1 MKRWLLVAGDFTPL
15 GGMDRANHALA
26 KYLARS
32 AGAEVH
38 LVTHRAWPDL
48 KALPTM
54 TIHQVAR
61 PWGKHMLG
69 APLLSRTGRR
79 EARRLTREERGTR
92 VVVNGGNCVWG
103 DVNWVHYV
111 HAAWQNRHDG
121 NVSKRMKTIAFARS
135 ARAAER
141 SALGR
146 ARVVVANSERT
157 RADVIAHYG
166 LAPEHVHTV
175 YYGIDPARFR
185 PASPDER
192 AMTRERLRWN
202 DNRPT
207 VVFVGALGDS
217 RKGFDTLFEAWRLL
231 AAGPGWDARLA
242 VVGAGAML
250 DHWQSEACNRGL
262 ASSIEFLGF
271 RDDVAEILGAC
282 DALVSPARY
291 EAYGL
296 NVHEAICCGL
306 PALVSASAGVA
317 ERYPEVLADLL
328 IPVPDDEADVAARL
342 ARWRDQRDAM
352 RAAITEFSRQLRS
365 YTWDH
370 MGEQFAAVVEES

>member
-1 MKRWLLVAGDFTPL
+1 MLRCGDRFRAEFERNETRGTMKRWLLIAGDFTPL
-15 GGMDRANHALA
+15 GGMDRANYGLA
-26 KYLARS
+26 TYLARR

-48 KALPTM
+48 QALPTVK
-54 TIHQVAR
+54 IHEVAR

-69 APLLSRTGRR
+69 APLLSRVGRR
-79 EARRLTREERGTR
+79 EACRLTRAERGTR

-111 HAAWQNRHDG
+111 HAAWQDRQDG
-121 NVSKRMKTIAFARS
+121 TVSKRMKRIAFSRS

-146 ARVVVANSERT
+146 ACVVVANSERT

-166 LAPEHVHTV
+166 LAPERVHTV
-175 YYGIDPARFR
+175 YYGIDAARFR

-192 AMTRERLRWN
+192 AMTRERLGWN
-202 DNRPT
+202 DDRPT

-231 AAGPGWDARLA
+231 TVDPGWDARLA
-242 VVGAGAML
+242 VVGSGAMF
-250 DHWQSEACNRGL
+250 DHWRSEAQSRGL

-271 RDDVAEILGAC
+271 CDDVAAILCAC

-317 ERYPEVLADLL
+317 ERYPEVLTDLL
-328 IPVPDDEADVAARL
+328 GLSRAEIA
-342 ARWRDQRDAM
+342 QR
-352 RAAITEFSRQLRS
+352 RAAGAF
-365 YTWDH
+365 
-370 MGEQFAAVVEES
+370 G